1 MLFYLSKYNICIF
14 KKKSFKGPVK
24 LIMLFVDRLSH
35 ANCFSY
41 IPLKVSANAK
51 W

>member
-14 KKKSFKGPVK
+14 KKKSFKGPDK